1 MLTSLI
7 NYFLLYKTLA
17 RTLFP
22 SFTNKIN
29 TKQIP
34 VHETLC
40 EPEIK
45 KASNVPQSEIDIPL
59 TEKVAIVK
67 SAFDLMGWD
76 KFAPIILFVGHG
88 SHTANN
94 PFGSS
99 LDCGACAA
107 SQSRHNARMLAK
119 LANLPEVKHALRV

>member
-1 MLTSLI
+1 
-7 NYFLLYKTLA
+7 
-17 RTLFP
+17 
-22 SFTNKIN
+22 
-29 TKQIP
+29 
-34 VHETLC
+34 
-40 EPEIK
+40 
-45 KASNVPQSEIDIPL
+45 
-59 TEKVAIVK
+59 
-67 SAFDLMGWD
+67 MGWD

-99 LDCGACAA
+99 LDCGASAA